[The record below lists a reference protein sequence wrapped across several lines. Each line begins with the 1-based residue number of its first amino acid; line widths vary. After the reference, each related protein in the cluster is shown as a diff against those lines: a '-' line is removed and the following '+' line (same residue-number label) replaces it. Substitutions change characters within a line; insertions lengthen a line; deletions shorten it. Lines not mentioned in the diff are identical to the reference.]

1 MLAGAGAGRGDWPA
15 LRPIGAAHSF
25 ARRPAGG
32 WRNGR
37 PKRIARLLPSFTE
50 FFFVLFFAFFFLSV
64 VVLFVVNFFS
74 FLFFFLLIFFRYA
87 RPSFTQFRP
96 FCGAVLFEKKT
107 NLLPIVDPGKA
118 TFTFTGFLLGFTGFC
133 KGLPGFYRV

>member
-1 MLAGAGAGRGDWPA
+1 MIGQRCGQSE
-15 LRPIGAAHSF
+15 RPIHSPDD
-25 ARRPAGG
+25 RPAGG
-32 WRNGR
+32 ETVGRNESLASYR
-37 PKRIARLLPSFTE
+37 VLPSF
-50 FFFVLFFAFFFLSV
+50 FFCLFFAFFFLSV
-64 VVLFVVNFFS
+64 VVLFVVNFF
-74 FLFFFLLIFFRYA
+74 FFFILFSFDFFRYA

-133 KGLPGFYRV
+133 